1 MTTDRNDQTSSTPN
15 PPISPTSID
24 FTPTIN
30 PTPTT
35 NPTPS
40 NPNNLWQKVVAFLVV
55 LIIAVSAIVVI
66 FLSQRLINAQ
76 DKFAAKQTAII
87 NQLITKIDD
96 LQTLNEKQL
105 ETLKESQAKEL
116 DAFKQLQSQKLTE
129 VQSAQTKL
137 LETFKK
143 NRDEQLKLLRDQMK
157 NLPGAPKQ
165 KD

>member
-1 MTTDRNDQTSSTPN
+1 MTTDHNNQPTSTPN
-15 PPISPTSID
+15 PPISPSSID
-24 FTPTIN
+24 FTPTS
-30 PTPTT
+30 TP
-35 NPTPS
+35 PK
-40 NPNNLWQKVVAFLVV
+40 NPNTLWQKVVAFLVV

-76 DKFAAKQTAII
+76 DKFAAEQTAIV

-105 ETLKESQAKEL
+105 ETLKDSQAKEL
-116 DAFKQLQSQKLTE
+116 AAFRQLQEQKLEE
-129 VQSAQTKL
+129 VQSTQTKL

-143 NRDEQLKLLRDQMK
+143 NRDEQLKLLREQMK

-165 KD
+165 QD